1 MERIKNLPT
10 EFNEISVNDLIWI
23 TDQTFG
29 NIFVCNKNGKII
41 FLNQKAADTFG
52 LTKEETLSMNT
63 RDIVGNKIIDRSTT
77 LESLEK
83 KETVIGSFKSRN
95 GLEYFAIST
104 PLLDEN
110 GDVNLVMTYSQE
122 KSLMTTFFD
131 IIENERKQTEK
142 YKNAYKHITS
152 YNNTNNNIILYNEK
166 MKNIYQYAERIARSD
181 STVLVLGETGTG
193 KDVLSNFIHSKSL
206 RASEPLIPV
215 NCSAI
220 PLELME
226 SEFFGYEK
234 GAFTGASKDGKP
246 GLFELAN
253 NGTLFLDEVAE
264 LSLPMQT
271 KLLRVLETGELTR
284 VGGTKIIKTDV
295 RLIVATNRNLSKMV
309 EQKLFRE
316 DLYYRINII
325 PMELPPLRE
334 RKEDIIPLANH
345 FLSKLNQKYSLNRQL
360 SPVLIDSLK
369 KYTWPGNVRELRNI
383 IERLVITS
391 STDLLENNDIISII
405 ENENNE
411 NNNVKYPPKT
421 KNNILSFSDNLRK
434 DENLTT
440 EEYYKKIEKDKIINA
455 LLETKGNKKEAAKLL
470 GISVGKLYRK
480 LKQ

>member
-1 MERIKNLPT
+1 MKEIMNLPT
-10 EFNEISVNDLIWI
+10 EFSEINIKDLIWI
-23 TDQTFG
+23 TDHTFG
-29 NIFVCNKNGKII
+29 NIFVCDINGKII

-52 LTKEETLSMNT
+52 LTKEQTLLMNT
-63 RDIVGNKIIDRSTT
+63 RDIVGNKLIDRSTT

-83 KETVIGSFKSRN
+83 KEVVIGSFKSCN

-104 PLLDEN
+104 PLLNEN
-110 GDVNLVMTYSQE
+110 GDINFVMTYSQE

-131 IIENERKQTEK
+131 IIEKERKQAEK
-142 YKNAYKHITS
+142 YKNAYSHIIS
-152 YNNTNNNIILYNEK
+152 YSNTNNMIISYSEK
-166 MKNIYQYAERIARSD
+166 MKSIYQNAEKIAKTD
-181 STVLVLGETGTG
+181 STVLILGETGTG
-193 KDVLSNFIHSKSL
+193 KDVFSNFIHSKSL
-206 RASEPLIPV
+206 RASEPIIPV

-234 GAFTGASKDGKP
+234 GAFTGANKEGKP

-264 LSLPMQT
+264 LSMPMQT
-271 KLLRVLETGELTR
+271 KLLRVLENGEFTR
-284 VGGTKIIKTDV
+284 IGGTKIIKSNA

-325 PMELPPLRE
+325 PMEIPPLRE
-334 RKEDIIPLANH
+334 RKEEILPLATH

-360 SPVLIDSLK
+360 SPVLMESLTNYK
-369 KYTWPGNVRELRNI
+369 WPGNIRELKNI

-391 STDLLENNDIISII
+391 SNDLLESNEMISIF
-405 ENENNE
+405 ENHNPNSINKPSNLEN
-411 NNNVKYPPKT
+411 
-421 KNNILSFSDNLRK
+421 KNNLSLTNNLSK
-434 DENLTT
+434 DENLTI
-440 EEYYKKIEKDKIINA
+440 EEYYKKIEKEKIINA
-455 LLETKGNKKEAAKLL
+455 LIETNGNKLEAAKLL
-470 GISVGKLYRK
+470 GISTGKLYRK